1 MANVNIKH
9 EIKLQKSVIFILAV
23 IALGIFAKA
32 FAPAFSSIMGAIAGL
47 M

>member
-1 MANVNIKH
+1 MADVNIKH
-9 EIKLQKSVIFILAV
+9 EIKLQKSVILILALIAIGV
-23 IALGIFAKA
+23 IAKA